1 MVAHAMRAI
10 VTRPGQEATAWVAQI
25 EQRGISAVALPMIDI
40 VAVADRTPLAK
51 AWKDLAKY
59 DALMFVSSNAV
70 SHFFAAGSAEVLSRW
85 GQAANQAPRVWVT
98 GPGSRAALL
107 AQGVPATHIDM
118 PAPTSQSLDS
128 EALWLQVEPQIQAG
142 TRILIVRGDKAS
154 ESADAIATNSAS
166 GQGRD
171 WLAVQ
176 LQARGAL
183 VDYVVAYARRPPQW
197 TAEQRAIV
205 EKSLQG
211 HDVWVWSSAEALS
224 NLLAAFPGQTWAC
237 AKAVATHT
245 RIAQAARLAG
255 FGKVALARPGL
266 AALCASIESLA

>member
-1 MVAHAMRAI
+1 MTQSTLRAI
-10 VTRPGQEATAWVAQI
+10 VTRPGQEADAWAAQI
-25 EQRGISAVALPMIDI
+25 QRNGIEAVALPMIEI
-40 VAVADRTPLAK
+40 VAVPDRSQLAQ

-59 DALMFVSSNAV
+59 DALMFVSSNAA
-70 SHFFAAGSAEVLSRW
+70 SHFFAARPTDVASPWTSGSK
-85 GQAANQAPRVWVT
+85 APRAWVT

-107 AQGVPATHIDM
+107 AQGVPANQIDM
-118 PAPTSQSLDS
+118 PAPTAQSLDS
-128 EALWLQVEPQIQAG
+128 EALWLQVEAQIGVG

-154 ESADAIATNSAS
+154 EAADGRAPASGS

-176 LQARGAL
+176 LQGRGAQ

-197 TAEQRAIV
+197 TADQRAIALQ
-205 EKSLQG
+205 SLQG
-211 HDVWVWSSAEALS
+211 HDVWVWSSTEALG
-224 NLLAAFPGQTWAC
+224 NLLAAFPGQTWGG

-255 FGKVALARPGL
+255 FGKVALAKPGL

>member
-1 MVAHAMRAI
+1 MTQSTLRAI
-10 VTRPGQEATAWVAQI
+10 VTRPGQEADAWAAQI
-25 EQRGISAVALPMIDI
+25 KRNGIEAVALPMIEI
-40 VAVADRTPLAK
+40 VAVPDRSQLAQ
-51 AWKDLAKY
+51 AWKDLGAY
-59 DALMFVSSNAV
+59 DALMFVSSNAA
-70 SHFFAAGSAEVLSRW
+70 SHFFAARPTEIASPWVSG
-85 GQAANQAPRVWVT
+85 NKAPRAWVT

-107 AQGVPATHIDM
+107 AQGVPAKHIDM
-118 PAPTSQSLDS
+118 PAPTAQSLDS
-128 EALWLQVEPQIQAG
+128 EALWLQVEAQIGAG

-154 ESADAIATNSAS
+154 EAADAPAPGSPS

-176 LQARGAL
+176 LQGRGAQ

-197 TAEQRAIV
+197 TADQRALV
-205 EKSLQG
+205 MQSLQG
-211 HDVWVWSSAEALS
+211 QDVWVWSSAEALG
-224 NLLAAFPGQTWAC
+224 NLLSAFPGQTWAG

-255 FGKVALARPGL
+255 FGKVALAKPGL

>member
-1 MVAHAMRAI
+1 MPAHALRAI
-10 VTRPGQEATAWVAQI
+10 ITRPGQEADAWVAQI
-25 EQRGISAVALPMIDI
+25 EHHGISALALPMIDI
-40 VAVADRTPLAK
+40 VVVPDRTLLTR
-51 AWKDLAKY
+51 AWKNLAQY

-70 SHFFAAGSAEVLSRW
+70 SHFFAARPADVISLWASGTK
-85 GQAANQAPRVWVT
+85 APRAWVT

-107 AQGVPATHIDM
+107 AQGVQATRIDM
-118 PAPTSQSLDS
+118 PAPTAQSLDS
-128 EALWLQVEPQIQAG
+128 EALWLQVESQIQAG

-154 ESADAIATNSAS
+154 ESADGVAAGSAK

-176 LQARGAL
+176 LQARGAQ

-197 TAEQRAIV
+197 SAEQRAIV
-205 EKSLQG
+205 AQSLLG
-211 HDVWVWSSAEALS
+211 KDVWVWSSAEALG
-224 NLLAAFPGQTWAC
+224 NLLAAFPGQTWAE
-237 AKAVATHT
+237 AKAVATHA

>member
-1 MVAHAMRAI
+1 MTQSTLRAI
-10 VTRPGQEATAWVAQI
+10 VTRPKQEADAWAAQI
-25 EQRGISAVALPMIDI
+25 KRNGIEAVAFPMIEI
-40 VAVADRTPLAK
+40 VAVPDRSPLAK
-51 AWKDLAKY
+51 AWKDVGKY
-59 DALMFVSSNAV
+59 DVLMFVSSNAV
-70 SHFFAAGSAEVLSRW
+70 SHFFAARPAELASPW
-85 GQAANQAPRVWVT
+85 ASGGQAPRAWVT

-107 AQGVPATHIDM
+107 AQGVPANYIDM
-118 PAPTSQSLDS
+118 PASTAQSLDS
-128 EALWLQVEPQIQAG
+128 EALWLQVEVQIQAG
-142 TRILIVRGDKAS
+142 IHILIVRGDKAS
-154 ESADAIATNSAS
+154 EAANTTASGTPS

-176 LQARGAL
+176 LQERGAQ

-205 EKSLQG
+205 AQSLQG
-211 HDVWVWSSAEALS
+211 KDVWVWSSAEALG
-224 NLLAAFPGQTWAC
+224 NLLAAFPGQTWGG

-255 FGKVALARPGL
+255 FGKVALAKPGL

>member
-1 MVAHAMRAI
+1 MTQSTLRAI
-10 VTRPGQEATAWVAQI
+10 VTRPGQEADAWAAQI
-25 EQRGISAVALPMIDI
+25 KRNGIEAVALPMIEI
-40 VAVADRTPLAK
+40 VAVPDRSQLAQ
-51 AWKDLAKY
+51 AWKDLGAY
-59 DALMFVSSNAV
+59 GALMFVSSNAA
-70 SHFFAAGSAEVLSRW
+70 SHFFAARPTEIASPWVSG
-85 GQAANQAPRVWVT
+85 NKAPRAWVT

-107 AQGVPATHIDM
+107 AQGVPAKHIDM
-118 PAPTSQSLDS
+118 PAPTAQSLDS
-128 EALWLQVEPQIQAG
+128 EALWLQVEAQIGAG

-154 ESADAIATNSAS
+154 EAADAPAPGSPS

-176 LQARGAL
+176 LQGRGAQ

-197 TAEQRAIV
+197 TADQRALV
-205 EKSLQG
+205 MQSLQG
-211 HDVWVWSSAEALS
+211 QDVWVWSSAEALG
-224 NLLAAFPGQTWAC
+224 NLLSAFPGQTWAG

-255 FGKVALARPGL
+255 FGKVALAKPGL

>member
-1 MVAHAMRAI
+1 MTQSTLRAI
-10 VTRPGQEATAWVAQI
+10 VTRPGQEADAWAAQI
-25 EQRGISAVALPMIDI
+25 KRNGIEAVALPMIEI
-40 VAVADRTPLAK
+40 VAVPDRSQLAQ
-51 AWKDLAKY
+51 AWKDLGAY
-59 DALMFVSSNAV
+59 DALMFVSSNAA
-70 SHFFAAGSAEVLSRW
+70 SHFFAARPTEIASPWVSG
-85 GQAANQAPRVWVT
+85 NKAPRAWVT

-107 AQGVPATHIDM
+107 AQGVPAKHIDM
-118 PAPTSQSLDS
+118 PAPTAQSLDS
-128 EALWLQVEPQIQAG
+128 EALWLQVQVQIGAG

-154 ESADAIATNSAS
+154 EAADAPAPGSPS

-176 LQARGAL
+176 LQGRGAQ

-197 TAEQRAIV
+197 TADQRALV
-205 EKSLQG
+205 MQSLQG
-211 HDVWVWSSAEALS
+211 QDVWVWSSAEALG
-224 NLLAAFPGQTWAC
+224 NLLSAFPGQTWAG

-255 FGKVALARPGL
+255 FGKVALAKPGL

>member
-1 MVAHAMRAI
+1 MTQSTLRAI
-10 VTRPGQEATAWVAQI
+10 VTRPGQEADAWAAQI
-25 EQRGISAVALPMIDI
+25 KRNGIEAVALPMIEI
-40 VAVADRTPLAK
+40 VAVPDRSQLAQ

-59 DALMFVSSNAV
+59 DALMFVSSNAA
-70 SHFFAAGSAEVLSRW
+70 SHFFAARPTEIASPWVSG
-85 GQAANQAPRVWVT
+85 NKAPRAWVT

-107 AQGVPATHIDM
+107 AQGVPAKHIDM
-118 PAPTSQSLDS
+118 PAPTAQSLDS
-128 EALWLQVEPQIQAG
+128 EALWLQVQVQIGAG

-154 ESADAIATNSAS
+154 EAADAPAPGSPS

-176 LQARGAL
+176 LQGRGAQ

-205 EKSLQG
+205 AQSLQG
-211 HDVWVWSSAEALS
+211 KDVWVWSSAEALG
-224 NLLAAFPGQTWAC
+224 NLLAAFPGQTWAG
-237 AKAVATHT
+237 AKAVATHA

>member
-1 MVAHAMRAI
+1 MTQSTLRAI
-10 VTRPGQEATAWVAQI
+10 VTRPGQEADAWAAQI
-25 EQRGISAVALPMIDI
+25 KRNGIEAVALPMIEI
-40 VAVADRTPLAK
+40 VAVPDRSQLAQ
-51 AWKDLAKY
+51 AWKDLGAY
-59 DALMFVSSNAV
+59 DALMFVSSNAA
-70 SHFFAAGSAEVLSRW
+70 SHFFAARPTEIESPWVSG
-85 GQAANQAPRVWVT
+85 NKAPRAWVT

-107 AQGVPATHIDM
+107 AQGVPAKHIDM
-118 PAPTSQSLDS
+118 PAPTAQSLDS
-128 EALWLQVEPQIQAG
+128 EALWLQVEAQIGAG

-154 ESADAIATNSAS
+154 EAADAPAPGSPS

-176 LQARGAL
+176 LQGRGAQ

-197 TAEQRAIV
+197 TADQRALV
-205 EKSLQG
+205 MQSLQG
-211 HDVWVWSSAEALS
+211 QDVWVWSSAEALG
-224 NLLAAFPGQTWAC
+224 NLLSAFPGQTWAG

-255 FGKVALARPGL
+255 FGKVALAKPGL

>member
-1 MVAHAMRAI
+1 MTQSTLRAI
-10 VTRPGQEATAWVAQI
+10 VTRPGQEADAWAAQI
-25 EQRGISAVALPMIDI
+25 KRNGIEAVALPMIEI
-40 VAVADRTPLAK
+40 VAVPDRSQLAQ
-51 AWKDLAKY
+51 AWKDLGAY
-59 DALMFVSSNAV
+59 DALMFVSSNAA
-70 SHFFAAGSAEVLSRW
+70 SHFFAARPTEIASPWVSG
-85 GQAANQAPRVWVT
+85 NKAPRAWVT

-107 AQGVPATHIDM
+107 AQGVPAKHIDM
-118 PAPTSQSLDS
+118 PAPTAQSLDS
-128 EALWLQVEPQIQAG
+128 EALWLQVQVQIGAG

-154 ESADAIATNSAS
+154 EAADAPAPGSPT

-176 LQARGAL
+176 LQGRGAQ

-197 TAEQRAIV
+197 TADQRALV
-205 EKSLQG
+205 MQSLQG
-211 HDVWVWSSAEALS
+211 QDVWVWSSAEALG
-224 NLLAAFPGQTWAC
+224 NLLSAFPGQTWAG

-255 FGKVALARPGL
+255 FGKVALAKPGL

>member
-1 MVAHAMRAI
+1 MTQSTLRAI
-10 VTRPGQEATAWVAQI
+10 VTRPGQEADAWAAQI
-25 EQRGISAVALPMIDI
+25 QRNGIEAVALPMIEI
-40 VAVADRTPLAK
+40 VAVPDRSQLAQV
-51 AWKDLAKY
+51 WKDLGSY
-59 DALMFVSSNAV
+59 DALMFVSSNAA
-70 SHFFAAGSAEVLSRW
+70 SHFFAARPTELASPWVSG
-85 GQAANQAPRVWVT
+85 NKAPRTWVT

-107 AQGVPATHIDM
+107 AQGVPANHIDM
-118 PAPTSQSLDS
+118 PAPTAQSLDS
-128 EALWLQVEPQIQAG
+128 EALWLQVQAQIQAG
-142 TRILIVRGDKAS
+142 TRILIVRGDKAL
-154 ESADAIATNSAS
+154 EAADTPAPASPS

-176 LQARGAL
+176 LQGRGAQ

-205 EKSLQG
+205 AQSLQG
-211 HDVWVWSSAEALS
+211 KDVWVWSSAEALG
-224 NLLAAFPGQTWAC
+224 NLLAAFPGQTWAG
-237 AKAVATHT
+237 AKAVATHA

>member
-1 MVAHAMRAI
+1 MTQSTLRAI
-10 VTRPGQEATAWVAQI
+10 VTRPGQEADAWAAQI
-25 EQRGISAVALPMIDI
+25 KRNGIEAVALPMIEI
-40 VAVADRTPLAK
+40 VAVPDRSQLAQ

-59 DALMFVSSNAV
+59 DALMFVSSNAA
-70 SHFFAAGSAEVLSRW
+70 SHFFAARPTEIASPWVSG
-85 GQAANQAPRVWVT
+85 NKAPRAWVT

-107 AQGVPATHIDM
+107 AQGVPAKHIDM
-118 PAPTSQSLDS
+118 PAPTAQSLDS
-128 EALWLQVEPQIQAG
+128 EALWLQVQAQIGAG

-154 ESADAIATNSAS
+154 EAADAPAPGSPS

-176 LQARGAL
+176 LQGRGAQ

-197 TAEQRAIV
+197 TADQRALV
-205 EKSLQG
+205 MQSLQG
-211 HDVWVWSSAEALS
+211 QDVWVWSSAEALG
-224 NLLAAFPGQTWAC
+224 NLLSAFPGQTWAG

-255 FGKVALARPGL
+255 FGKVALAKPGL

>member
-1 MVAHAMRAI
+1 MAAHALRAI
-10 VTRPGQEATAWVAQI
+10 VTRPGQEADAWVAQS
-25 EQRGISAVALPMIDI
+25 QQHGLAALAFPMIEI
-40 VAVADRTPLAK
+40 VAVPVRAPLLQ

-59 DALMFVSSNAV
+59 EALMFVSSNAA
-70 SHFFAAGSAEVLSRW
+70 SHFFAARPADGLALW
-85 GQAANQAPRVWVT
+85 QAPGAAPRAWVT
-98 GPGSRAALL
+98 GPGSRAALM
-107 AQGVPATHIDM
+107 AQGVHPTRIDM
-118 PAPTSQSLDS
+118 PAPTAQSLDS
-128 EALWLQVEPQIQAG
+128 EALWLQVQSQIRAG

-154 ESADAIATNSAS
+154 EAADASAPASAT

-183 VDYVVAYARRPPQW
+183 VDYVVAYARKPPQW
-197 TAEQRAIV
+197 TADQRAIALQ
-205 EKSLQG
+205 SLHG
-211 HDVWVWSSAEALS
+211 NDVWVWSSTEALG
-224 NLLAAFPGQTWAC
+224 NLLAAFPGQSWAG
-237 AKAVATHT
+237 AKAVATHS

>member
-1 MVAHAMRAI
+1 MPAHALRAI
-10 VTRPGQEATAWVAQI
+10 ITRPGQDADAWAAQI
-25 EQRGISAVALPMIDI
+25 QRNGIAAVALPMIDI
-40 VAVADRTPLAK
+40 VAVTDRSALIK
-51 AWKDLAKY
+51 SWKDMATY

-70 SHFFAAGSAEVLSRW
+70 SHFFAARPADVVNLW
-85 GQAANQAPRVWVT
+85 GAQGANAPRAWVT

-107 AQGVPATHIDM
+107 AQGVQAARIDM
-118 PAPTSQSLDS
+118 PAPMAQSLDS
-128 EALWLQVEPQIQAG
+128 EALWLQVQSQIKAG

-154 ESADAIATNSAS
+154 EAADGLAAAGAT

-176 LQARGAL
+176 LQERGAQ
-183 VDYVVAYARRPPQW
+183 VNYVVAYARKPPQW
-197 TAEQRAIV
+197 TAAQRDIV
-205 EKSLQG
+205 AQSLLG
-211 HDVWVWSSAEALS
+211 KDVWVWSSAEALG
-224 NLLAAFPGQTWAC
+224 NLLGAFPGQSWAG
-237 AKAVATHT
+237 AKAVATHA

>member
-1 MVAHAMRAI
+1 MTQSTLRAI
-10 VTRPGQEATAWVAQI
+10 VTRPGQEADAWAAQI
-25 EQRGISAVALPMIDI
+25 KRNGIEAVALPMIEI
-40 VAVADRTPLAK
+40 VAVPDRSQLAQ
-51 AWKDLAKY
+51 AWKDLGTY
-59 DALMFVSSNAV
+59 DALMFVSSNAA
-70 SHFFAAGSAEVLSRW
+70 SHFFAARPTEIASPWVSG
-85 GQAANQAPRVWVT
+85 NKAPRAWVT

-107 AQGVPATHIDM
+107 AQGVPAKHIDM
-118 PAPTSQSLDS
+118 PAPTAQSLDS
-128 EALWLQVEPQIQAG
+128 EALWLQVEAQIGAG

-154 ESADAIATNSAS
+154 EAADAPAPGSPS

-176 LQARGAL
+176 LQGRGAQ

-197 TAEQRAIV
+197 TADQRALV
-205 EKSLQG
+205 MQSLQG
-211 HDVWVWSSAEALS
+211 QDVWVWSSADALG
-224 NLLAAFPGQTWAC
+224 NLLSAFPGQTWAG

-255 FGKVALARPGL
+255 FGKVALAKPGL

>member
-1 MVAHAMRAI
+1 MTQSTLRAI
-10 VTRPGQEATAWVAQI
+10 VTRPGQEADAWAAQI
-25 EQRGISAVALPMIDI
+25 KRNGIEAVALPMIEI
-40 VAVADRTPLAK
+40 VAVPDRSQLAQ
-51 AWKDLAKY
+51 AWKDLGAY
-59 DALMFVSSNAV
+59 DALMFVSSNAA
-70 SHFFAAGSAEVLSRW
+70 SHFFAARPTEIASPWVSG
-85 GQAANQAPRVWVT
+85 NKAPRAWVT

-107 AQGVPATHIDM
+107 AQGVPAKHIDM
-118 PAPTSQSLDS
+118 PAPTAQSLDS
-128 EALWLQVEPQIQAG
+128 EALWLQVEAQIGAG

-154 ESADAIATNSAS
+154 EAADAPAPGSPS

-176 LQARGAL
+176 LQGRGAQ

-197 TAEQRAIV
+197 TADQRAIALQ
-205 EKSLQG
+205 SLQG
-211 HDVWVWSSAEALS
+211 HDVWVWSSTEALG
-224 NLLAAFPGQTWAC
+224 NLLAAFPGQTWGG

-255 FGKVALARPGL
+255 FGKVALAKPGL

>member
-1 MVAHAMRAI
+1 MTQSTLRAI
-10 VTRPGQEATAWVAQI
+10 VTRPGQEADAWAAQI
-25 EQRGISAVALPMIDI
+25 KRNGIEAVALPMIEI
-40 VAVADRTPLAK
+40 VAVPDRSQLAQ

-59 DALMFVSSNAV
+59 DALMFVSSNAA
-70 SHFFAAGSAEVLSRW
+70 SHFFAARPTEIASPWVSG
-85 GQAANQAPRVWVT
+85 NKAPRAWVT

-107 AQGVPATHIDM
+107 AQGVPAKHIDM
-118 PAPTSQSLDS
+118 PAPTAQSLDS
-128 EALWLQVEPQIQAG
+128 EALWLQVQVQIGAG

-154 ESADAIATNSAS
+154 EAADAPAPGSPT

-176 LQARGAL
+176 LQGRGAQ

-205 EKSLQG
+205 AQSLQG
-211 HDVWVWSSAEALS
+211 KDVWVWSSAEALG
-224 NLLAAFPGQTWAC
+224 NLLSAFPGQTWAG

-255 FGKVALARPGL
+255 FGKVALAKPGL

>member
-1 MVAHAMRAI
+1 MPAHALRAI
-10 VTRPGQEATAWVAQI
+10 ITRPGQDADAWAAQI
-25 EQRGISAVALPMIDI
+25 QRNGIPAVALPMIDI
-40 VAVADRTPLAK
+40 VAVPDRSTLIQS
-51 AWKDLAKY
+51 WKDLAQY

-70 SHFFAAGSAEVLSRW
+70 SHFFAARPADVVNLW
-85 GQAANQAPRVWVT
+85 GEQGPKAPRAWVT

-107 AQGVPATHIDM
+107 AQGVQAERVDM
-118 PAPTSQSLDS
+118 PASAAQSLDS
-128 EALWLQVEPQIQAG
+128 EALWLQVESQIKAG

-154 ESADAIATNSAS
+154 EAADGLAAGSTP

-176 LQARGAL
+176 LQERGAQ
-183 VDYVVAYARRPPQW
+183 VHYVVAYARRPPQW
-197 TAEQRAIV
+197 TAAQREIV
-205 EKSLQG
+205 AQSLLG
-211 HDVWVWSSAEALS
+211 KDVWVWSSAEALG
-224 NLLAAFPGQTWAC
+224 NLLMAFPGQSWAG
-237 AKAVATHT
+237 AKAVATHA

>member
-1 MVAHAMRAI
+1 MTQSTLRAI
-10 VTRPGQEATAWVAQI
+10 VTRPGQEADAWAAQI
-25 EQRGISAVALPMIDI
+25 KRNGIEAVALPMIEI
-40 VAVADRTPLAK
+40 VAVPDRSQLAQ

-59 DALMFVSSNAV
+59 DALMFVSSNAA
-70 SHFFAAGSAEVLSRW
+70 SHFFAARPTDVVSPWTSGSK
-85 GQAANQAPRVWVT
+85 APRAWVT

-107 AQGVPATHIDM
+107 AQGVPANQIDM
-118 PAPTSQSLDS
+118 PAPTAQSLDS
-128 EALWLQVEPQIQAG
+128 EALWLQVEAQIGVG

-154 ESADAIATNSAS
+154 EAADAPAPGSPS

-176 LQARGAL
+176 LQGRGAQ

-197 TAEQRAIV
+197 TADQRAIALQ
-205 EKSLQG
+205 SLQG
-211 HDVWVWSSAEALS
+211 HDVWVWSSAEALG
-224 NLLAAFPGQTWAC
+224 NLLAAFPGQTWGG

-255 FGKVALARPGL
+255 FGKVALAKPGL

>member
-1 MVAHAMRAI
+1 MASTAPRAI
-10 VTRPGQEATAWVAQI
+10 ITRPGQEADAWVAQM
-25 EQRGISAVALPMIDI
+25 EQRGFAALALPMIEI
-40 VAVADRTPLAK
+40 VAVPDRSLLAQ
-51 AWKDLAKY
+51 AWKNLGAY
-59 DALMFVSSNAV
+59 DALMFVSSNAAT
-70 SHFFAAGSAEVLSRW
+70 HFFAARPTELATPWVSG
-85 GQAANQAPRVWVT
+85 NKAPRTWVT

-107 AQGVPATHIDM
+107 AQGVPANHIDM
-118 PAPTSQSLDS
+118 PAPTAQSLDS
-128 EALWLQVEPQIQAG
+128 EALWLQVQAQIGAG

-154 ESADAIATNSAS
+154 EAADAPAPGSPS

-176 LQARGAL
+176 LQGRGAQ

-205 EKSLQG
+205 AQSLQG
-211 HDVWVWSSAEALS
+211 KDVWVWSSAEALG
-224 NLLAAFPGQTWAC
+224 NLLAAFPGQTWAG
-237 AKAVATHT
+237 AKAVATHA

-266 AALCASIESLA
+266 AALCASIESMA

>member
-1 MVAHAMRAI
+1 MTQSTLRAI
-10 VTRPGQEATAWVAQI
+10 VTRPGQEADAWAAQI
-25 EQRGISAVALPMIDI
+25 KRNGIEAVALPMIEI
-40 VAVADRTPLAK
+40 VAVPDRSQLAQ

-59 DALMFVSSNAV
+59 DALMFVSSNAA
-70 SHFFAAGSAEVLSRW
+70 SHFFAARPTELASPWVSG
-85 GQAANQAPRVWVT
+85 NKAPRAWVT

-107 AQGVPATHIDM
+107 AQGVPAKHIDM
-118 PAPTSQSLDS
+118 PAPTAQSLDS
-128 EALWLQVEPQIQAG
+128 EALWLQVQVQIGAG

-154 ESADAIATNSAS
+154 EAADAPAPGSPT

-176 LQARGAL
+176 LQGRGAQ

-205 EKSLQG
+205 AQSLQG
-211 HDVWVWSSAEALS
+211 KDVWVWSSAEALG
-224 NLLAAFPGQTWAC
+224 NLLAAFPGQTWAG
-237 AKAVATHT
+237 AKAVATHA

>member
-1 MVAHAMRAI
+1 MTQSTLRAI
-10 VTRPGQEATAWVAQI
+10 VTRPGQEADAWAAQI
-25 EQRGISAVALPMIDI
+25 NRNGIEAVALPMIEI
-40 VAVADRTPLAK
+40 VAVPDRSQLAQ
-51 AWKDLAKY
+51 AWKDLGAY
-59 DALMFVSSNAV
+59 DALMFVSSNAA
-70 SHFFAAGSAEVLSRW
+70 SHFFAARPTEIASPWVSG
-85 GQAANQAPRVWVT
+85 NKAPRAWVT

-107 AQGVPATHIDM
+107 AQGVPAKHIDM
-118 PAPTSQSLDS
+118 PAPTAQSLDS
-128 EALWLQVEPQIQAG
+128 EALWLQVQAQIGAG

-154 ESADAIATNSAS
+154 EAADAPAPGSPS

-176 LQARGAL
+176 LQGRGAQ

-197 TAEQRAIV
+197 TADQRALV
-205 EKSLQG
+205 MQSLQG
-211 HDVWVWSSAEALS
+211 QDVWVWSSAEALG
-224 NLLAAFPGQTWAC
+224 NLLSAFPGQTWAG

-255 FGKVALARPGL
+255 FGKVALAKPGL

>member
-1 MVAHAMRAI
+1 MTQATLRAI
-10 VTRPGQEATAWVAQI
+10 VTRPRQEADAWAAQI
-25 EQRGISAVALPMIDI
+25 KRNGIDAVAFPMIEI
-40 VAVADRTPLAK
+40 VAVPDRSPLAQ
-51 AWKDLAKY
+51 AWKDLGKY
-59 DALMFVSSNAV
+59 DALMFVSSNAA
-70 SHFFAAGSAEVLSRW
+70 SHFFAARPTEIASPWASASK
-85 GQAANQAPRVWVT
+85 APRAWVT

-107 AQGVPATHIDM
+107 AQGVPAKHIDM
-118 PAPTSQSLDS
+118 PASTAQSLDS
-128 EALWLQVEPQIQAG
+128 EALWLQVEAQIQAG

-154 ESADAIATNSAS
+154 EAADTPAPGSPS

-176 LQARGAL
+176 LQGREAQ

-197 TAEQRAIV
+197 TAEQRAV
-205 EKSLQG
+205 VAQSLQG
-211 HDVWVWSSAEALS
+211 KDVWVWSSAEALG
-224 NLLAAFPGQTWAC
+224 NLLAAFPGQTWAN

-255 FGKVALARPGL
+255 FGKVALAKPGL